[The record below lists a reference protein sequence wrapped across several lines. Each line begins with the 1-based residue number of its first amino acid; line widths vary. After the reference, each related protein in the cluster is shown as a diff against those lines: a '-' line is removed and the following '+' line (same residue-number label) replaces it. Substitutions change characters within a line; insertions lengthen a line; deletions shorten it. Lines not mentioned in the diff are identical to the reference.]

1 MNTELKINESFTS
14 LQRFCELNDFKG
26 WDPYDGLNSDYFKKS
41 IFKNSAIIR
50 LFWIQLFKR
59 SPINFRNHLK
69 IEKEYNPKGLAHFL
83 TGYCNLY
90 SISKNPAY
98 LDKINFL
105 AEKLIDSRSKNF
117 SNSCWGYNFDWQS
130 RAFFLPKHTPTV
142 VATSFAV
149 DSLLSAFD
157 VTQNQRYLDVVTSSP
172 NFILKDLNR
181 SVYKDELIFSYSPL
195 DQSQIYNASLLGS
208 KLLSKVYFYTK
219 KEEYLDFSYRSVKGV
234 IRYQNEDGSWYYGSK
249 KRQKWIDSFHTSYNL
264 ECIYEF
270 AENSKIN
277 LFKENLNK
285 GINFYLK
292 NFFYMNEI
300 PKYYHDKIYPI
311 DIHSPAQFI
320 VSMSKL
326 KKFESNKKLIDS
338 VLLWTIKN
346 MQDNQGF
353 FYYQL
358 KKPFS
363 SKIPYMRWAQAW
375 MFYAFSY
382 YFKEHNY
389 EL

>member
-59 SPINFRNHLK
+59 SPINFRNLLK
-69 IEKEYNPKGLAHFL
+69 IEKEYNPKGLALFL

-219 KEEYLDFSYRSVKGV
+219 RRILRFS
-234 IRYQNEDGSWYYGSK
+234 
-249 KRQKWIDSFHTSYNL
+249 ID
-264 ECIYEF
+264 
-270 AENSKIN
+270 
-277 LFKENLNK
+277 
-285 GINFYLK
+285 
-292 NFFYMNEI
+292 
-300 PKYYHDKIYPI
+300 
-311 DIHSPAQFI
+311 
-320 VSMSKL
+320 
-326 KKFESNKKLIDS
+326 
-338 VLLWTIKN
+338 
-346 MQDNQGF
+346 
-353 FYYQL
+353 QL
-358 KKPFS
+358 
-363 SKIPYMRWAQAW
+363 RA
-375 MFYAFSY
+375 
-382 YFKEHNY
+382 
-389 EL
+389 